1 MRAGRRRPR
10 AVFAVGVPAL
20 VGLLLVGLAVPRTG
34 AAWWALGS
42 PYAWE
47 RQVMPKPLPLD
58 ELAAARN
65 SLQTAV
71 YWQPS
76 SQILLELA
84 TVEMSEGL
92 ALNVDDS
99 RRPAV
104 LESAELHLSQSLAR
118 NPANA
123 IAWYYLGRVRML
135 RGAEGRQ
142 VAQALVESLYAG
154 PGLRTLWIPRA
165 ELLMRYW
172 RFLDEGELQTFQAQL
187 RAISAESA
195 ADRTRLFEAALG
207 LGEMRMAAAAIA
219 DDAPARQTFDRL
231 KAELGARNIPRPGL
245 N

>member
-1 MRAGRRRPR
+1 MRTSRRRPR
-10 AVFAVGVPAL
+10 TVLAVGVPAL

-47 RQVMPKPLPLD
+47 RQVMPKPLPLG

-65 SLQTAV
+65 SLQTAL

-84 TVEMSEGL
+84 TVELTEAL
-92 ALNVDDS
+92 ALNANGG

-104 LESAELHLSQSLAR
+104 LESAELYLNQSLAR

-135 RGAEGRQ
+135 RGTEGRQ

-154 PGLRTLWIPRA
+154 PGLRMLWIPRA

-172 RFLDEGELQTFQAQL
+172 RFLDEGELQAFQTQL

-195 ADRTRLFEAALG
+195 AERAKLFEAALG
-207 LGEMRMAAAAIA
+207 LGEIRMAAAAIA
-219 DDAPARQTFDRL
+219 DDPSARQTFNRL
-231 KAELGARNIPRPGL
+231 KEELGAQPTRRPGL
-245 N
+245 D